1 MLKCLSFVM
10 TLMVM
15 CMGVQASSTEWQWTF
30 NHSAQFGT
38 SSWASDGVDNSDIKI
53 TGTHSYYVGVY
64 HEQDEGEWSDDSGFY
79 STDMRAPLQ
88 LKPGESKTWVFY
100 LWADPSYPQ
109 GPSGDHLEL
118 DWGWYQPSPD
128 FSNMNYVLTYV
139 APAQGVTNGPTVG
152 KSVLL
157 NENPQGTWRLPVY
170 RTEDGRTGYVFSLT
184 ATVIPEPSS
193 LLALLAGVAGIG
205 GVVWRRKLR

>member
-1 MLKCLSFVM
+1 MLKYVPFVM

-15 CMGVQASSTEWQWTF
+15 CIGVQASSTDWQWQF
-30 NHSAQFGT
+30 NGACFGT
-38 SSWASDGVDNSDIKI
+38 GSAAVDGYDSLDRSMSESGAWHC
-53 TGTHSYYVGVY
+53 GTF
-64 HEQDEGEWSDDSGFY
+64 HEQGADWSSDTGFY
-79 STDMRAPLQ
+79 STDVRAPLQ
-88 LKPGESKTWVFY
+88 IKPGESKTWTFY
-100 LWADPSYPQ
+100 VWEDTSQ
-109 GPSGDHLEL
+109 NIVLEL
-118 DWGWYQPSPD
+118 GWGYTTVNAPA
-128 FSNMNYVLTYV
+128 FSSMNYVLTYV

-205 GVVWRRKLR
+205 GVAWRRKLR